1 MIIRA
6 VSVFEG
12 IVYHSYVVDRSTPC
26 RPTLEVEAL
35 VGEGDVDS
43 GPLLVS
49 LAEYAALAGGPEVV
63 AGCIAHLRRSGRIV
77 DVMGAPYL
85 TFPTW
90 IPIELE
96 HR

>member
-12 IVYHSYVVDRSTPC
+12 IVYHSYVIDRSTPC
-26 RPTLEVEAL
+26 RPMLEVEAL
-35 VGEGDVDS
+35 VREGDVDS

-63 AGCIAHLRRSGRIV
+63 ASCIAHLRDNGRIV
-77 DVMGAPYL
+77 DHMGAPYL
-85 TFPTW
+85 AFPTW
-90 IPIELE
+90 TPIELE
-96 HR
+96 RR